1 MMRSPHDR
9 ASFVHDVI
17 VAAVL
22 ITSGAACAQSASSTR
37 SEVAVV
43 HPRLETGSI
52 GPTDPGCPY
61 IARVCALIADP
72 AVRNYIGLSEY
83 AWDFNAPDASPGVE
97 ALLPHSPELL
107 IARSNANWAVAIEPP
122 ED

>member
-1 MMRSPHDR
+1 MMRNPHNR
-9 ASFVHDVI
+9 ASFVHDAI

-22 ITSGAACAQSASSTR
+22 ITSGAAWAQSTSSTR

-43 HPRLETGSI
+43 DPGLETGGI
-52 GPTDPGCPY
+52 GPAYPGCPH

-83 AWDFNAPDASPGVE
+83 AWDFNAPTGVPGVE
-97 ALLPHSPELL
+97 AVPPHSPELL
-107 IARSNANWAVAIEPP
+107 IARSSIN
-122 ED
+122 